1 MAKREAQ
8 ARSEIPRKGVPV
20 TLSSAAFTAPHK
32 AEEEVEVE
40 ALAAPRI
47 KATKA
52 ERNPKRERLYTD
64 IGGAVIGI
72 GGAAALL
79 NFVLMK

>member
-8 ARSEIPRKGVPV
+8 ARSEIRREGVPV
-20 TLSSAAFTAPHK
+20 TLSSAAS
-32 AEEEVEVE
+32 
-40 ALAAPRI
+40 LARTR
-47 KATKA
+47 ATKA

-79 NFVLMK
+79 NFVLLK

>member
-1 MAKREAQ
+1 MIGQTRAEGKPGLGERLRNFFSGSPEAE
-8 ARSEIPRKGVPV
+8 A
-20 TLSSAAFTAPHK
+20 
-32 AEEEVEVE
+32 EVE
-40 ALAAPRI
+40 AEALVAERARAA
-47 KATKA
+47 KA

-79 NFVLMK
+79 NFVLLK

>member
-8 ARSEIPRKGVPV
+8 AHSEIRREGVPV
-20 TLSSAAFTAPHK
+20 TLSSAASRT
-32 AEEEVEVE
+32 
-40 ALAAPRI
+40 R
-47 KATKA
+47 ATKA

-79 NFVLMK
+79 NFVLLK